1 MSPFGIAFDD
11 IAIYESHDL
20 DLGVP
25 VSAQELALR
34 NNTDSDMV
42 HMLRGD
48 VVWDGVDRSTGGFE
62 DKNQVVELEY
72 DVNEV
77 DLFG

>member
-1 MSPFGIAFDD
+1 
-11 IAIYESHDL
+11 
-20 DLGVP
+20 
-25 VSAQELALR
+25 
-34 NNTDSDMV
+34 MV

-62 DKNQVVELEY
+62 DKNQVVELES
-72 DVNEV
+72 DVSEV